1 MSKTPSILV
10 CGKNKVCADTLE
22 VLRRELP
29 DHTIVYVFADKD
41 ETSARVARDV
51 AHRLGIESRGVRNA
65 EAFAR
70 TYFEI
75 DPTLLLSVQFSIIL
89 RHDIIEHGGDRLINL
104 HFSPLPRY
112 RGMAPIRLAIL
123 NGDATFGVSLHI
135 IDAGIDTGALVDQ
148 ETFAI
153 EGRSNREVYS
163 LCEQAGV
170 RLIERNAAIF
180 GAVTATRGLSGM
192 AAVQDDAAATY
203 FSKTD
208 IDYARTE
215 IDFNRTAAQIDRH
228 VRAYLFPPNLYARIT
243 VSDRRFRVLQPPEVG
258 ARCTDRKPG
267 LVVQSDP
274 LTVTTRDRILIFRQ
288 TEEDA

>member
-22 VLRRELP
+22 IIRRELP
-29 DHTIVYVFADKD
+29 GHTIVYVYADKD
-41 ETSARVARDV
+41 EISARVARDA
-51 AHRLGIESRGVRNA
+51 AHRLGIESRGVQDA
-65 EAFAR
+65 EGFAR

-89 RHDIIEHGGDRLINL
+89 RHDIIEHGRDRLINL

-112 RGMAPIRLAIL
+112 RGMAPITLAIL

-135 IDAGIDTGALVDQ
+135 IDAGIDTGAVEDQ

-170 RLIERNAAIF
+170 RLIERNAAKF
-180 GAVTATRGLSGM
+180 ASVTAARGLSEM
-192 AAVQDDAAATY
+192 AVVQDDAAATY
-203 FSKTD
+203 FGKAD
-208 IDYARTE
+208 IDYTRTE
-215 IDFNRTAAQIDRH
+215 IDFHRTAAQIDRH
-228 VRAYLFPPNLYARIT
+228 VRAYLFPPDLYARIA
-243 VSDRRFRVLQPPEVG
+243 VGDRRFRVLQAPEVG

-267 LVVQSDP
+267 LVVQNDP
-274 LTVTTRDRILIFRQ
+274 LAVTSRDRILIFRQ

>member
-10 CGKNKVCADTLE
+10 CGKNKICADTLE
-22 VLRRELP
+22 IIRRELP
-29 DHTIVYVFADKD
+29 DHTIVHVYADKD
-41 ETSARVARDV
+41 EISARVAREA
-51 AHRLGIESRGVRNA
+51 AHRLGIESRGVRDS

-70 TYFEI
+70 TYFEV

-89 RHDIIEHGGDRLINL
+89 RHDIIERGSDRLINL

-112 RGMAPIRLAIL
+112 RGMAPITLAIL

-153 EGRSNREVYS
+153 AGRSNREVYS

-170 RLIERNAAIF
+170 RLIERNAAKF
-180 GAVTATRGLSGM
+180 GAITATRGLSG
-192 AAVQDDAAATY
+192 AAVVQDDAAATY
-203 FSKTD
+203 FSKAD

-215 IDFNRTAAQIDRH
+215 IDFRRTAAQIDRH

-243 VSDRRFRVLQPPEVG
+243 VGNRRLRVLQPPEFG

-267 LVVQSDP
+267 LVVRNDP
-274 LTVTTRDRILIFRQ
+274 LTVTSRDRILIFRQ
-288 TEEDA
+288 TEEEA